1 MGLFFVVE
9 LGDLAGRGHCL
20 VMRHGLQQ
28 AARALGQDLDLGRAL
43 EEIEV
48 VEGDADGRPHNRHLG
63 YGRTE
68 IADAVL
74 EQMLKITFT
83 PRGTTTPP
91 IAALSEKLAQITPGD
106 LERSWAVTGGSEAN
120 ETAIKI
126 AKAYHKRNGEAG
138 RYKIISR
145 KGSYHGALGLTT
157 WLGGRGGRS
166 DFEPPY
172 PGMLYAPQPNPY
184 RNEFDSE
191 DPSEIAVKAAQAVDD
206 LIVFHGP
213 ETVAAVIAEPICADT
228 PVDAASVP
236 GPEYWPMLRQ
246 ICDRHGVLLIA
257 DEVICGFGRTGKW
270 FGINHWDVVPD
281 IMTVAKGIVS
291 TYLPMAAAIATRRVA
306 DAFAGPENIFPMTLT
321 FGGHPVTAAAAL
333 ANIKIIEEENLVENA
348 AQMGAYLLE
357 QLGSLQDEHPTIGNV
372 RGIGLINAVEIVKDR
387 QTKERFPQEMGV
399 EELLAKKFAEH
410 RLILLGIDAAD
421 IAELKRKKA
430 VQETLVLRAPRDGV
444 IIERR
449 AVQGES
455 VKTGDRLYTV
465 ADLSRVWV
473 QTEVFESDLA
483 WIFPKQPVRLQVQG
497 QAAELTGRVA
507 FVDPVVDRKTR
518 TARVRVLV

>member
-1 MGLFFVVE
+1 MVGTL
-9 LGDLAGRGHCL
+9 DT
-20 VMRHGLQQ
+20 
-28 AARALGQDLDLGRAL
+28 RALRASSL
-43 EEIEV
+43 KHNWMHNRDWIKMAE
-48 VEGDADGRPHNRHLG
+48 EGDPLVIVDGKGLEVIDSDGNSWLDVNGGYLNVNVG

-191 DPSEIAVKAAQAVDD
+191 DLSEIAVKAAQAVED

-213 ETVAAVIAEPICADT
+213 ETVAAVIAEPVCADT

-236 GPEYWPMLRQ
+236 GAEYWPMLRQ
-246 ICDRHGVLLIA
+246 ICDRYGVLLID

-281 IMTVAKGIVS
+281 IMSVAKGVVS
-291 TYLPMAAAIATRRVA
+291 TYLPMAAAIASRRVA

-333 ANIKIIEEENLVENA
+333 ANIKIIEEENLVDNA
-348 AQMGAYLLE
+348 AQMGAYLLK
-357 QLGSLQDEHPTIGNV
+357 QLRSLQDDHPTVGNV
-372 RGIGLINAVEIVKDR
+372 RGLGLINAVEIVKDR
-387 QTKERFPQEMGV
+387 QTKERFPQEKGV

-410 RLILLGIDAAD
+410 RLILRPRGAIVIALPLCVTRDEVDRIVNTVDIVLGEMESELGI
-421 IAELKRKKA
+421 KK
-430 VQETLVLRAPRDGV
+430 
-444 IIERR
+444 
-449 AVQGES
+449 
-455 VKTGDRLYTV
+455 
-465 ADLSRVWV
+465 
-473 QTEVFESDLA
+473 
-483 WIFPKQPVRLQVQG
+483 
-497 QAAELTGRVA
+497 
-507 FVDPVVDRKTR
+507 
-518 TARVRVLV
+518 

>member
-1 MGLFFVVE
+1 MVGTL
-9 LGDLAGRGHCL
+9 DT
-20 VMRHGLQQ
+20 Q
-28 AARALGQDLDLGRAL
+28 ALRASSLKHNWMHNRDWIKMA
-43 EEIEV
+43 E
-48 VEGDADGRPHNRHLG
+48 EGDPLVIVDGKGLEVIDSDGNSWLDVNGGYLNVNVG

-191 DPSEIAVKAAQAVDD
+191 DLSEIAVKAAQAVED

-213 ETVAAVIAEPICADT
+213 ETVAAVIAEPVCADT

-236 GPEYWPMLRQ
+236 GAEYWPMLRQ
-246 ICDRHGVLLIA
+246 ICDRYGVLLID

-281 IMTVAKGIVS
+281 IMSVAKGVVS
-291 TYLPMAAAIATRRVA
+291 TYLPMAAAIASRRVA

-333 ANIKIIEEENLVENA
+333 ANIKIIEEENLVDNA

-357 QLGSLQDEHPTIGNV
+357 QLRSLQDDHPTVGNV
-372 RGIGLINAVEIVKDR
+372 RGLGLINAVEIVKDR
-387 QTKERFPQEMGV
+387 QTKERFPQEKGV

-410 RLILLGIDAAD
+410 RLILRPRGTIVIAPPLCVTRDEVDRIVNTVDIVLGEMESELGI
-421 IAELKRKKA
+421 KK
-430 VQETLVLRAPRDGV
+430 
-444 IIERR
+444 
-449 AVQGES
+449 
-455 VKTGDRLYTV
+455 
-465 ADLSRVWV
+465 
-473 QTEVFESDLA
+473 
-483 WIFPKQPVRLQVQG
+483 
-497 QAAELTGRVA
+497 
-507 FVDPVVDRKTR
+507 
-518 TARVRVLV
+518 

>member
-1 MGLFFVVE
+1 MVGTLDTQV
-9 LGDLAGRGHCL
+9 L
-20 VMRHGLQQ
+20 
-28 AARALGQDLDLGRAL
+28 RASSLKHNWMHNRDWIKMA
-43 EEIEV
+43 E
-48 VEGDADGRPHNRHLG
+48 EGDPLVIVDGKGLEVIDSDGNSWLDVNGGYLNVNVG

-191 DPSEIAVKAAQAVDD
+191 DLSEIAVKAAQAVED

-213 ETVAAVIAEPICADT
+213 ETVAAVIAEPVCADT

-236 GPEYWPMLRQ
+236 GAEYWPMLRQ
-246 ICDRHGVLLIA
+246 ICDRYGVLLID

-281 IMTVAKGIVS
+281 IMSVAKGVVS
-291 TYLPMAAAIATRRVA
+291 TYLPMAAAIASRRVA

-333 ANIKIIEEENLVENA
+333 ANIKIIEEENLVDNA

-357 QLGSLQDEHPTIGNV
+357 QLRSLQDDHPTVGNV
-372 RGIGLINAVEIVKDR
+372 RGLGLINAVEIVKDR
-387 QTKERFPQEMGV
+387 QTKERFPQEKGV

-410 RLILLGIDAAD
+410 RLILRPRGTIVIAPPLCVTRDEVDRIVNTVDIVLGEMESELGI
-421 IAELKRKKA
+421 KK
-430 VQETLVLRAPRDGV
+430 
-444 IIERR
+444 
-449 AVQGES
+449 
-455 VKTGDRLYTV
+455 
-465 ADLSRVWV
+465 
-473 QTEVFESDLA
+473 
-483 WIFPKQPVRLQVQG
+483 
-497 QAAELTGRVA
+497 
-507 FVDPVVDRKTR
+507 
-518 TARVRVLV
+518 